1 MTPEETYAA
10 LFEIEATY
18 ASCVCTKKKNKDGTV
33 KERPLFNSQATVA
46 WEKAKKL
53 VRNGHYG
60 SGPTVPR
67 YQDAGRCEKTKLK
80 MYTCTCSGKYVWA
93 HYSFWP
99 TTAFGHVLTPN
110 LRLIYM
116 TCLGLICWIRYR

>member
-33 KERPLFNSQATVA
+33 KERPLFNSQATAA

-60 SGPTVPR
+60 SGPSVPR
-67 YQDAGRCEKTKLK
+67 YQDAGRCVTTKLK
-80 MYTCTCSGKYVWA
+80 MYTCTCSGKCVWVGCPLQLSLLA
-93 HYSFWP
+93 LWTRFDIKSSTH
-99 TTAFGHVLTPN
+99 L
-110 LRLIYM
+110 
-116 TCLGLICWIRYR
+116 